1 MQAPKSLTGLFAV
14 AAISGMIVGPLLAQ
28 TDVPMPSTLQGDLRP
43 PSTGRPMLVRG
54 DEQMHSERATPP
66 AREEPPDLR
75 VGAAAVNLRC
85 DEKMVLAGMLE
96 SRYANEQEGELRAVA
111 VVIEKPGQAKL
122 AIVGCDVLWV
132 PRSLADAA
140 VAEIEKTT
148 GIPPAHV
155 LINASH
161 THHAPST
168 APAHAFGVSPEF
180 CAELRGAIV
189 RAVQRANDRL
199 KGGEASFFFHLGEEK
214 TIGGNSRLL
223 LGDGNIT
230 WLNPLREAGGKGK
243 PTGPFDPQLPVLDFR
258 DASGKTRALIYNHS
272 THTIGTRAGR
282 EVRSAGFYGLAAQE
296 LERELGGV
304 VCFLEGASGST
315 HNTTSVPVAECIE
328 RLKAAV
334 REARSKAEHR
344 PVTRLAGIRRSFR
357 FRVRHF
363 DDAEEDAKVARYT
376 KKYATQHS
384 DRIREL
390 FAQQR
395 RQLRDHQ
402 GEERETWVQAIVI
415 EDVAIVGVPA
425 EYFTSLGVDIKKRS
439 PFSYTYVAELAN
451 DWIGYL
457 PDREG
462 HRLGGYQTWTGL
474 HSYAEPGTGEHVADE
489 AVRILNELAA
499 MTGAGAS
506 TTPRLSLPESKERR
520 PEAP

>member
-1 MQAPKSLTGLFAV
+1 MQRRKSLVGLLIV
-14 AAISGMIVGPLLAQ
+14 ASIGGMIVGSLFAQ
-28 TDVPMPSTLQGDLRP
+28 TDVPMPSTMQGQPRP
-43 PSTGRPMLVRG
+43 PSTAKPMQPV
-54 DEQMHSERATPP
+54 HAT
-66 AREEPPDLR
+66 AAASEEPPDLR

-85 DEKMVLAGMLE
+85 DEKMVLAGMLGP
-96 SRYANEQEGELRAVA
+96 RYTNEQEGELRAMA

-168 APAHAFGVSPEF
+168 APAYAFGMSLEF
-180 CAELRGAIV
+180 CEELREAIV
-189 RAVQRANDRL
+189 SAVQRANDQL
-199 KGGEASFFFHLGEEK
+199 KGGEARFFFHLGEEK

-223 LGDGNIT
+223 LEDGNIT
-230 WLNPLREAGGKGK
+230 WLNPLPEAGGKGK

-296 LERELGGV
+296 LEGELGGV

-315 HNTTSVPVAECIE
+315 HNVTQVPVAECIE

-334 REARSKAEHR
+334 RDARGKAERR
-344 PVTRLAGIRRSFR
+344 PVTRLAGIRRTFR

-363 DDAEEDAKVARYT
+363 DDDEEDAKVARYT
-376 KKYATQHS
+376 KEYAPQHS
-384 DRIREL
+384 DPIREL

-402 GEERETWVQAIVI
+402 GEERETWVQALVI
-415 EDVAIVGVPA
+415 GDVAIVGVPA

-474 HSYAEPGTGEHVADE
+474 HSYAEPGTGERVADE
-489 AVRILNELAA
+489 AVYILNELAA
-499 MTGAGAS
+499 MTGAG
-506 TTPRLSLPESKERR
+506 PSLTDISNSPD
-520 PEAP
+520 

>member
-1 MQAPKSLTGLFAV
+1 MRVVKSLVSLFIV
-14 AAISGMIVGPLLAQ
+14 AGMGGIVLGPLLAQ
-28 TDVPMPSTLQGDLRP
+28 SSLPMPSTLQGDRRL
-43 PSTGRPMLVRG
+43 PSTGKAMDP
-54 DEQMHSERATPP
+54 ERATL
-66 AREEPPDLR
+66 AAGEETPDLR
-75 VGAAAVNLRC
+75 VGAAVVSLRC

-96 SRYANEQEGELRAVA
+96 PRYTNEEEGDLRAVA
-111 VVIEKPGQAKL
+111 VVIEKPREAKL

-132 PRSLADAA
+132 PRSLADGA

-168 APAHAFGVSPEF
+168 APAHAFGVSLEF
-180 CAELRGAIV
+180 CEELRGAIV
-189 RAVQRANDRL
+189 RAVRQANDQL

-214 TIGGNSRLL
+214 SIGGNSRLL
-223 LGDGNIT
+223 LEDGNIT
-230 WLNPLREAGGKGK
+230 WLDPLGEAGAKGK

-272 THTIGTRAGR
+272 THTIGTRSGR

-296 LERELGGV
+296 LESELGGV

-315 HNTTSVPVAECIE
+315 HNITQVPVAECIE
-328 RLKAAV
+328 RLNAAV
-334 REARSKAEHR
+334 RDARSNAERR
-344 PVTRLAGIRRSFR
+344 PVRRLAGIRRTFR

-363 DDAEEDAKVARYT
+363 DDADEDTKVARYT
-376 KKYATQHS
+376 TKYAPQHS
-384 DRIREL
+384 DRIREI

-402 GEERETWVQAIVI
+402 GEDRETWVQAVMIG
-415 EDVAIVGVPA
+415 DVAIVGVPA
-425 EYFTSLGVDIKKRS
+425 EYFTSLGVEIKSRS
-439 PFSYTYVAELAN
+439 PSRYTCIAELAN

-462 HRLGGYQTWTGL
+462 HRLGGYQTWMGL
-474 HSYAEPGTGEHVADE
+474 HSYAEPGTGERLADE
-489 AVRILNELAA
+489 AVRMLNELAA
-499 MTGAGAS
+499 ATGTRTSAA
-506 TTPRLSLPESKERR
+506 PRLSLPESKDKR
-520 PEAP
+520 PDGG

>member
-1 MQAPKSLTGLFAV
+1 MQGPKSLVGLLIV
-14 AAISGMIVGPLLAQ
+14 AAIGGIIVGSLLAQ
-28 TDVPMPSTLQGDLRP
+28 TDVPMPSTLQGHPRL
-43 PSTGRPMLVRG
+43 PSTAKPM
-54 DEQMHSERATPP
+54 QPERAT
-66 AREEPPDLR
+66 AAVSEEPPDLR

-85 DEKMVLAGMLE
+85 DEKMVLAGMLGP
-96 SRYANEQEGELRAVA
+96 RYTNEQEGELRAVA

-122 AIVGCDVLWV
+122 AIVGCDVLWF

-148 GIPPAHV
+148 GIPSAHV

-180 CAELRGAIV
+180 CEELRGAIV
-189 RAVQRANDRL
+189 RAVQQANRRL
-199 KGGEASFFFHLGEEK
+199 KGGEAWFFFHLGEEK

-223 LGDGNIT
+223 LEDDNIT
-230 WLNPLREAGGKGK
+230 WLNPLPEAGGKGK

-258 DASGKTRALIYNHS
+258 DASGKTQALICNHS
-272 THTIGTRAGR
+272 THTIGTRSGR
-282 EVRSAGFYGLAAQE
+282 EVRSASFYGLAAQE

-315 HNTTSVPVAECIE
+315 HNITQVPVAQCIV

-334 REARSKAEHR
+334 RDARSKGERR
-344 PVTRLAGIRRSFR
+344 PVTRLAGIRRTFR

-363 DDAEEDAKVARYT
+363 DDEEEDAKVARYT
-376 KKYATQHS
+376 KEYALQHS

-402 GEERETWVQAIVI
+402 GENRETWVQAVVI
-415 EDVAIVGVPA
+415 GDVAIVGVPA

-439 PFSYTYVAELAN
+439 PFRYTYIASLSN

-474 HSYAEPGTGEHVADE
+474 HSYAEPGTGERVADE

-499 MTGAGAS
+499 MMSTGASA
-506 TTPRLSLPESKERR
+506 TPRLSLPESKKQR
-520 PEAP
+520 PDAP

>member
-1 MQAPKSLTGLFAV
+1 MQGRKSLVGLLIV
-14 AAISGMIVGPLLAQ
+14 AAIGAIIVGSLFAQ
-28 TDVPMPSTLQGDLRP
+28 TDVPMPSTLQGDLRL
-43 PSTGRPMLVRG
+43 PSTAKPMQPV
-54 DEQMHSERATPP
+54 HAT
-66 AREEPPDLR
+66 AAVSEEPPDLR

-85 DEKMVLAGMLE
+85 DEKMVLAGMLGP
-96 SRYANEQEGELRAVA
+96 RYTNEQEGELRAVA

-180 CAELRGAIV
+180 CEELRGAIV
-189 RAVQRANDRL
+189 RAVRQANERL
-199 KGGEASFFFHLGEEK
+199 KGGEAGFFFHLAEEN

-223 LGDGNIT
+223 LEDGNIT
-230 WLNPLREAGGKGK
+230 WLNPLPEAGGKGK
-243 PTGPFDPQLPVLDFR
+243 PTGPFDPQLPVLDFS

-296 LERELGGV
+296 LEGELGGV

-315 HNTTSVPVAECIE
+315 HNITQVPVAECIE

-334 REARSKAEHR
+334 RDARGKAERR
-344 PVTRLAGIRRSFR
+344 PVTRLAGIRRTFR

-363 DDAEEDAKVARYT
+363 DDDEEDAEVARYT
-376 KKYATQHS
+376 KKYAPQHS
-384 DRIREL
+384 DPIREL

-402 GEERETWVQAIVI
+402 GEERETWVQALVI
-415 EDVAIVGVPA
+415 GDVAIVGVPA

-439 PFSYTYVAELAN
+439 PFRHTYIASLAN

-474 HSYAEPGTGEHVADE
+474 HSYAEPGTGERVADE
-489 AVRILNELAA
+489 AVYILNELAA
-499 MTGAGAS
+499 MTGAG
-506 TTPRLSLPESKERR
+506 PSLTDISNSPD
-520 PEAP
+520 

>member
-1 MQAPKSLTGLFAV
+1 MQPESATAAV
-14 AAISGMIVGPLLAQ
+14 S
-28 TDVPMPSTLQGDLRP
+28 
-43 PSTGRPMLVRG
+43 
-54 DEQMHSERATPP
+54 
-66 AREEPPDLR
+66 EEPPDLR

-85 DEKMVLAGMLE
+85 DEKMVLAGMLGP
-96 SRYANEQEGELRAVA
+96 RYTSEQEGELRAVA
-111 VVIEKPGQAKL
+111 VVVEKPGQAKL

-132 PRSLADAA
+132 PRTLADAA

-168 APAHAFGVSPEF
+168 APAHAFGVSREF
-180 CAELRGAIV
+180 CEELQGAIV
-189 RAVQRANDRL
+189 RAVQQANDHL
-199 KGGEASFFFHLGEEK
+199 KGGEARFFFHLGEEN

-223 LGDGNIT
+223 LEDGNIS
-230 WLNPLREAGGKGK
+230 WLNPLGEAGGKGK

-282 EVRSAGFYGLAAQE
+282 EVRSPGFYGLAAQE
-296 LERELGGV
+296 FERELGGV

-315 HNTTSVPVAECIE
+315 HNVTQVPVAECIE

-334 REARSKAEHR
+334 RDARGKAEQR
-344 PVTRLAGIRRSFR
+344 PVSRLAGIRRTFT
-357 FRVRHF
+357 FRVRHL
-363 DDAEEDAKVARYT
+363 DEAEEDAKVARYT
-376 KKYATQHS
+376 TKYATQHS
-384 DRIREL
+384 DPIREV

-402 GEERETWVQAIVI
+402 GEERETWVQAVVI
-415 EDVAIVGVPA
+415 GDVAIVGVPA

-439 PFSYTYVAELAN
+439 PFRHTYVASLSN

-462 HRLGGYQTWTGL
+462 HRLGGYQTWMGL
-474 HSYAEPGTGEHVADE
+474 HSYAEPGTGERVADE
-489 AVRILNELAA
+489 ALRILNELAA
-499 MTGAGAS
+499 LTGEGSSA
-506 TTPRLSLPESKERR
+506 TPRLSLSEFKDQFRDER
-520 PEAP
+520 

>member
-1 MQAPKSLTGLFAV
+1 MHARELLFGLVIV
-14 AAISGMIVGPLLAQ
+14 AAIGGMTFGTSFAQ
-28 TDVPMPSTLQGDLRP
+28 TDVPIPNTMPGQPGFLLPGKPMVADSATL
-43 PSTGRPMLVRG
+43 
-54 DEQMHSERATPP
+54 P
-66 AREEPPDLR
+66 AVEEPPDLL
-75 VGAAAVNLRC
+75 VGAAAVNLRS
-85 DEKMVLAGMLE
+85 DEKMVLAGMLGP
-96 SRYANEQEGELRAVA
+96 RYTNEQEGELRAVA
-111 VVIEKPGQAKL
+111 VVIEKPRQAKL
-122 AIVGCDVLWV
+122 AIVGCDVLWI

-140 VAEIEKTT
+140 VAEIKSTT

-180 CAELRGAIV
+180 CEELRGAIV
-189 RAVQRANDRL
+189 RAVQQANERL
-199 KGGEASFFFHLGEEK
+199 EEGEAGFFFHPGEEN

-223 LGDGNIT
+223 LDDGNIT
-230 WLNPLREAGGKGK
+230 WLNPRGEGAGRGK

-258 DASGKTRALIYNHS
+258 DPSGKTRALMYNHS

-296 LERELGGV
+296 LESELGGI

-315 HNTTSVPVAECIE
+315 HNITSVPVAECIG

-334 REARSKAEHR
+334 RDARRKAERR
-344 PVTRLAGIRRSFR
+344 PVRRLAGIRHAFK

-363 DDAEEDAKVARYT
+363 DEAEEDAKVAHYT
-376 KKYATQHS
+376 TTYAAQHS
-384 DRIREL
+384 DAIREL

-395 RQLRDHQ
+395 RKLQDHQ
-402 GEERETWVQAIVI
+402 GEERETWVQAVAIG
-415 EDVAIVGVPA
+415 DVAIVGVPA

-439 PFSYTYVAELAN
+439 PFKHTYIASLSN

-474 HSYAEPGTGEHVADE
+474 HSYAEPGTGERVADE
-489 AVRILNELAA
+489 AVEILNELAA
-499 MTGAGAS
+499 MLRSSPAEAE
-506 TTPRLSLPESKERR
+506 LPPSDGGQS
-520 PEAP
+520 